1 MIQAAAR
8 FDSAAFSKTA
18 FVSERPLH
26 SLSMKLKGQEVRG
39 NEMAGLEC
47 RRWREEK
54 PPSPQWR
61 LASLCSLFLG
71 PGGPAAGEA
80 YLDS

>member
-26 SLSMKLKGQEVRG
+26 SLSMKLKRQEVRG

-47 RRWREEK
+47 RGWREEK

-61 LASLCSLFLG
+61 LASLCLALPW
-71 PGGPAAGEA
+71 PGAGEA